1 MRTKHPTPFQSRHF
15 MFIDSLESHHTEDT
29 EPVKMLVKQKV
40 KQVPEVESSPTT
52 IFAPM
57 SAPPAMKLPEALPEP
72 RLPRASVW
80 GSASPMLKRVWSSSR
95 EHEVMEEWLDEVELP
110 NNAKMVLKG
119 ASAWPEKDRE
129 YKTKHARL
137 HDKFW
142 AKKRKEKKHARERTA
157 LAEHEHELARLNDA
171 GDATPAASQKTLYL
185 LHKSAARKP
194 PHKNAPRRAKVRR
207 DQRRASRSARSF
219 DLDDGENLVWVM
231 SQKQI
236 ERRREVAAALA
247 VAAMQYDVKRA
258 MTLLH
263 REPKGPA
270 LAELFKRGVP
280 LSIKATKD
288 LTDLLERKPLPKMR
302 STKPGN
308 KPGNKLGHGHAR
320 GGKGGKPKARGAGA
334 ERHAASNG
342 MPGKRRS

>member
-1 MRTKHPTPFQSRHF
+1 MRT
-15 MFIDSLESHHTEDT
+15 
-29 EPVKMLVKQKV
+29 
-40 KQVPEVESSPTT
+40 
-52 IFAPM
+52 
-57 SAPPAMKLPEALPEP
+57 ALT
-72 RLPRASVW
+72 
-80 GSASPMLKRVWSSSR
+80 G
-95 EHEVMEEWLDEVELP
+95 
-110 NNAKMVLKG
+110 
-119 ASAWPEKDRE
+119 
-129 YKTKHARL
+129 L

-231 SQKQI
+231 GQKQI

-263 REPKGPA
+263 REPKVPPA
-270 LAELFKRGVP
+270 TPSTEPFLA
-280 LSIKATKD
+280 
-288 LTDLLERKPLPKMR
+288 
-302 STKPGN
+302 
-308 KPGNKLGHGHAR
+308 
-320 GGKGGKPKARGAGA
+320 
-334 ERHAASNG
+334 
-342 MPGKRRS
+342 